1 MNKEDVL
8 EELNS
13 YGLRVAYISGNQAY
27 MECPFHVDRKPSLA
41 VSLDGKGWYCFSCED
56 GGSLWYLKSRL
67 DRNDIVLPD
76 KDVTLEEIEI
86 KTIAHMTIEDYDK
99 LPSAIRCNYLID
111 RGLTDRTV
119 EHWKIRKSELFVVI
133 PIRDK
138 RLEVK
143 GLILRAILSTMSPRY
158 QYTKGLDKNNN
169 LFTDFSSLNRSTLII
184 VEGAFDCIMTW
195 QNGFKNVVSLLG
207 SSISDVQ
214 INMIRDISHNIF
226 LLMDNDDAGKVAT
239 QKIAKRLVGD
249 FDVYIPDYSIYAS
262 KDPGDMESAEL
273 KRVFDGKIDYL
284 KAKNFGIVL

>member
-8 EELNS
+8 EKLNS

-27 MECPFHVDRKPSLA
+27 MECPFHTDRKPSLA

-76 KDVTLEEIEI
+76 KDVTLEEIEV

-111 RGLTDRTV
+111 RGLTDRTI
-119 EHWKIRKSELFVVI
+119 EHWGIRKSELFVVI

-138 RLEVK
+138 KLEVK

-158 QYTKGLDKNNN
+158 QYTKGLDKNSN
-169 LFTDFSSLNRSTLII
+169 LFTDFGSLNRSTLII

-207 SSISDVQ
+207 SSISDNQ
-214 INMIRDISHNIF
+214 IDMIRDISHNIF
-226 LLMDNDDAGKVAT
+226 LLMDNDDPGKVST
-239 QKIAKRLVGD
+239 QKIAQRLVGD